1 MYAITAAKLG
11 NRLAKIDVKISI
23 DIKILRIERYRD
35 IKIKNDTS
43 IIENKQ

>member
-11 NRLAKIDVKISI
+11 NRLAKIDIKIS
-23 DIKILRIERYRD
+23 RIERYRD